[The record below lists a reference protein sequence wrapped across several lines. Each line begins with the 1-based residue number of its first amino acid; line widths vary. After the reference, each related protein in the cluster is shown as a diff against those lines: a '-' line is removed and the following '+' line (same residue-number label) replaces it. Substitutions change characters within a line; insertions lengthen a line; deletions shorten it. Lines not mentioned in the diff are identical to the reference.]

1 MKPYV
6 KPCGD
11 GAIGKFLMQWCELAY
26 LIGSAPHPAY
36 ILHDSCGLLACHARL
51 RAFPPQ
57 AVFGPCFST
66 GLRDRPLPLF
76 AFVFFRAGRRTR
88 PARKKTDVGG
98 HPINPA

>member
-57 AVFGPCFST
+57 A
-66 GLRDRPLPLF
+66 LF
-76 AFVFFRAGRRTR
+76 LLSLVSGVDLTSCWASG
-88 PARKKTDVGG
+88 
-98 HPINPA
+98 